1 MASYNYVFKSL
12 AVLAV
17 WALALIFCTQ
27 GTLGSIACEN
37 LDKESCAYAI
47 SSSGKRCV
55 LEQRVRRSG
64 EGAYTCGASEIEADK
79 LKDWI
84 ESDECIRACGLER
97 NVLGISSDSL
107 LEPHF
112 ATKLCSTQCYNNCP
126 NIIDLY
132 FNLAAGEGMYLPKL
146 CESQGKNARRSMA
159 EIRSSGLVA
168 GGPVSAGKLMVAEG
182 PNAVGELMEQADAPE
197 ASTSLV
203 VLDCGTPAPAAF

>member
-1 MASYNYVFKSL
+1 MASFNYAFKIF
-12 AVLAV
+12 AVS
-17 WALALIFCTQ
+17 ALAFAFCFQ
-27 GTLGSIACEN
+27 GTLGSIACEDLN
-37 LDKESCAYAI
+37 KESCAYAI

-64 EGAYTCGASEIEADK
+64 EEAFTCGTSEIEADK

-112 ATKLCSTQCYNNCP
+112 ARKLCSTQCYNNCP

-132 FNLAAGEGMYLPKL
+132 FNLAAGEGLFLPKF
-146 CESQGKNARRSMA
+146 CASRGRRTRRGMS
-159 EIRSSGLVA
+159 ELIRSSGSVA
-168 GGPVSAGKLMVAEG
+168 AGPVSAGKLMVAEG
-182 PNAVGELMEQADAPE
+182 PE
-197 ASTSLV
+197 AEEFM
-203 VLDCGTPAPAAF
+203 DEEAEAPAADNMFMEEEAEAPAFF